1 MLFYHAKVLLK
12 DFSISFKLHSAH
24 CGLASLITGQE
35 EYDEHH
41 SEVTQCRF
49 SHSGTT
55 IASSDVDGVVK
66 VWSASPGPP
75 HTVKSKIIAKIW
87 VSQLLRLSMKISYVL
102 LSTFF
107 SLFHLKFCS
116 FETLIELRGGERH
129 CALDQ
134 II

>member
-1 MLFYHAKVLLK
+1 MLFYPAQVLLNLYL
-12 DFSISFKLHSAH
+12 ISFKVHSSH

-75 HTVKSKIIAKIW
+75 HTVKSKIIAKIL

-102 LSTFF
+102 LPTFY
-107 SLFHLKFCS
+107 S
-116 FETLIELRGGERH
+116 
-129 CALDQ
+129 
-134 II
+134 